1 MLSRWP
7 IRYKLL
13 VCVAELFLI
22 VAILSF
28 SSFKGVYAYRQV
40 VRSISCRALELP
52 LAAQLT
58 AQVGELRFALRQV
71 RPSTEFPGM
80 DAPNAGLIRENFE
93 TQLLDVKHSLTTY
106 QEALRNSDVADPF
119 IGDKRSEKRA
129 VIEIQACLD
138 RISKLNEQQDWFL
151 DTPHI
156 GQLERE
162 VDQLHT
168 LAAGLP
174 IHLQKKMRQFRD
186 KVRVQYRTWIVL
198 TWITSILTGVLLGLL
213 VWLFYR
219 WIFRPLRVLIRGS
232 RLVAAGRFEHRIRL
246 DSDDE
251 MAELAAALN
260 AMTSRFEQIRND
272 LDQQVKQRT
281 REVLRSEQLASVGF
295 LAAGVAHEINNPLA
309 SIAWCGE
316 ALESRLYDTLHATS
330 DGDDEEI
337 ETEVEATLDD
347 DEIKVLKT
355 YLRRIQDEAFRCK
368 GITEKLLDFSRIG
381 DREHQDTDLPA
392 LVRDVIEMVRHLG
405 KYREKR
411 IEFECTEYIRV
422 VANAQE
428 LKQVVLNLITN
439 ALDSS
444 EPGGTVHV
452 SLRKNDEQTQLLVR
466 DNGCGMTDHVLEHL
480 FEPFFT
486 RRRGTQGTG
495 LGLSIAYRIVT
506 DHGGQIEA
514 HSDGPGTGAK
524 FIVTLP
530 LSHHEEEKKQPAR
543 KAA

>member
-1 MLSRWP
+1 M
-7 IRYKLL
+7 
-13 VCVAELFLI
+13 LFLI

-71 RPSTEFPGM
+71 RPTSGFPGM
-80 DAPNAGLIRENFE
+80 GTQNAGLIRENFE
-93 TQLLDVKHSLTTY
+93 TQLLDVKHALATY
-106 QEALRNSDVADPF
+106 QNALRNSAVADPF
-119 IGDKRSEKRA
+119 IGDKRSEKHA
-129 VIEIQACLD
+129 VIEIQACLN
-138 RISKLNEQQDWFL
+138 RISDLNEQQDWFL
-151 DTPHI
+151 DTLHI

-162 VDQLHT
+162 VDHLHT

-174 IHLQKKMRQFRD
+174 LHLQKKMRVFRD
-186 KVRVQYRTWIVL
+186 TVRTQYRTWIVL
-198 TWITSILTGVLLGLL
+198 TWVSTILTAAILTVL
-213 VWLFYR
+213 VWLFCQ
-219 WIFRPLRVLIRGS
+219 WIFRPLRILIRGS
-232 RLVAAGRFEHRIRL
+232 RLVAAGRFDHRIQL

-251 MAELAAALN
+251 MAELATALN
-260 AMTSRFEQIRND
+260 AMTSRFEEIRDD

-309 SIAWCGE
+309 SIAWCAE
-316 ALESRLYDTLHATS
+316 ALESRLHDTLHAPV
-330 DGDDEEI
+330 DQDDED
-337 ETEVEATLDD
+337 TDQDEVYHD
-347 DEIKVLKT
+347 DEIEVLKN

-381 DREHQDTDLPA
+381 DSERQETDLA
-392 LVRDVIEMVRHLG
+392 TLVRDVIEMVRHLG

-411 IEFECTEYIRV
+411 IEFACTDYIRV
-422 VANAQE
+422 AVNPQE

-439 ALDSS
+439 ALDSL
-444 EPGGTVHV
+444 EPGGIVQV
-452 SLRKNDEQTQLLVR
+452 QLCKDGDQTRLIVE
-466 DNGCGMTDHVLEHL
+466 DNGCGMTDHVLQHL

-495 LGLSIAYRIVT
+495 LGLSITYRIVT
-506 DHGGQIEA
+506 DHGGRIEA
-514 HSDGPGTGAK
+514 HSNGPGTGAQ
-524 FIVTLP
+524 FIVTIP
-530 LSHHEEEKKQPAR
+530 LSYHDEENQQPIR